1 MPERKKYSELT
12 FTDDFLFCKIMTA
25 NPHLCK
31 ELLELIL
38 DIKIRKIE
46 FADKQYSIEETYDG
60 KGIRLDVYVEDSEN
74 TVYDLE
80 MQTTYQND
88 LAKRTRYY
96 QGMIDLN
103 LIERGARYAQ
113 LKKSYIIFIC
123 LSNPFAQF
131 GKNLPVYTFKNLCVQ
146 EPSLELGDDAT
157 KVIINASGDRTGLSD
172 DMCAFLDFLQKKP
185 AGSPLTQQLQGAVDK
200 AVSRKEWEVQYMTM
214 TMMLREER
222 YEGLQEGIQ
231 QGIQEG
237 IQQGEILQLIKTSRR
252 LGLENDR
259 IIQDLKDEFNFSED
273 EAVAQIRK
281 YDESKE

>member
-1 MPERKKYSELT
+1 
-12 FTDDFLFCKIMTA
+12 
-25 NPHLCK
+25 
-31 ELLELIL
+31 
-38 DIKIRKIE
+38 
-46 FADKQYSIEETYDG
+46 
-60 KGIRLDVYVEDSEN
+60 
-74 TVYDLE
+74 
-80 MQTTYQND
+80 
-88 LAKRTRYY
+88 
-96 QGMIDLN
+96 
-103 LIERGARYAQ
+103 
-113 LKKSYIIFIC
+113 
-123 LSNPFAQF
+123 
-131 GKNLPVYTFKNLCVQ
+131 
-146 EPSLELGDDAT
+146 LGDDAT

-185 AGSPLTQQLQGAVDK
+185 ADSPLTQQLQGAVDK

-231 QGIQEG
+231 KG

-259 IIQDLKDEFNFSED
+259 IIQDLKNEFNFSED